1 MKTVGGRTGC
11 ILDSRSDGVGQML
24 LQKGMFNGGKIMS
37 SAAVTEIEKGGDQE
51 AFSRD
56 PVASQL
62 RIMNY
67 EIRIVVEHGSLY
79 ES

>member
-1 MKTVGGRTGC
+1 
-11 ILDSRSDGVGQML
+11 
-24 LQKGMFNGGKIMS
+24 MS

-62 RIMNY
+62 RIMND